1 MQGELI
7 ALLGPAFTTEKVLVS
22 GPDFLF
28 RIFDLAGDGALQVV
42 AAEFYS
48 KRFVYYH
55 FDPSTLTPTT
65 TVVDPDLGSGFDCQ
79 VTDLNGDG
87 RPDVLVTNHEPSG
100 SVFAF
105 EISILPNFTAV
116 TTKHI
121 LASNI
126 TIHKSVL
133 PSPGAAAPGEATAFS
148 PPTQVL
154 LASPQPPNARALPF
168 DSDLALQGQSSGSA
182 AVRPWVAVAGDGQFH
197 AMMLKPRSDNA
208 SDWSYD
214 LSEVVDCS
222 GTVGQIGIQSSGSD
236 AGDVKLWVPC
246 YDTGKIVE
254 VQL

>member
-1 MQGELI
+1 M
-7 ALLGPAFTTEKVLVS
+7 LGPAFTTEKVLVS

-55 FDPSTLTPTT
+55 FDPSTLAPTT
-65 TVVDPDLGSGFDCQ
+65 TVVDADLGSGFDCQ
-79 VTDLNGDG
+79 VTDMNGDG
-87 RPDVLVTNHEPSG
+87 QPDVLVTNHEPSG

-116 TTKHI
+116 STKHI

-133 PSPGAAAPGEATAFS
+133 PSPGAAAPGEATAFP

-154 LASPQPPNARALPF
+154 LASQQTPKQKF
-168 DSDLALQGQSSGSA
+168 
-182 AVRPWVAVAGDGQFH
+182 
-197 AMMLKPRSDNA
+197 
-208 SDWSYD
+208 
-214 LSEVVDCS
+214 
-222 GTVGQIGIQSSGSD
+222 
-236 AGDVKLWVPC
+236 PC
-246 YDTGKIVE
+246 FTFRF
-254 VQL
+254 